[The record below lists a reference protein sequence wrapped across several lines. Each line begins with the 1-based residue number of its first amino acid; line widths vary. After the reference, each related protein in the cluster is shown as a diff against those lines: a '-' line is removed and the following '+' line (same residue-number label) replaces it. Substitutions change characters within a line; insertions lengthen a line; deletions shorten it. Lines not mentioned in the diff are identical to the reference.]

1 MPNLGLRSASG
12 IGVFSYDLACDI
24 RDPCRQLLEDGTED
38 GPATRLTLEK
48 FTPDLEESD
57 SIALIAFA
65 VPQSKLGRL
74 EPDVRDRATLAI
86 IDVGADLG
94 ATGSGVQLTIQLTS
108 ANREDSQQAITL
120 VECYNV
126 PIG

>member
-1 MPNLGLRSASG
+1 MNEESAEPRASFS
-12 IGVFSYDLACDI
+12 IGNRRLLI
-24 RDPCRQLLEDGTED
+24 RPGVRHSDHYRQLLEDGTED

-65 VPQSKLGRL
+65 VTQSKLGRL
-74 EPDVRDRATLAI
+74 EPDVRDRALAI

-94 ATGSGVQLTIQLTS
+94 ATGIEF
-108 ANREDSQQAITL
+108 N
-120 VECYNV
+120 
-126 PIG
+126 